1 MKWYWWNSNKFW
13 EDMMEDSEDHK
24 VSHWKLSRLDR
35 LQSDKR
41 ALESNKKQIEDELQQ
56 IEIEILP
63 LHKIDNV

>member
-1 MKWYWWNSNKFW
+1 
-13 EDMMEDSEDHK
+13 MMEDSEDRK